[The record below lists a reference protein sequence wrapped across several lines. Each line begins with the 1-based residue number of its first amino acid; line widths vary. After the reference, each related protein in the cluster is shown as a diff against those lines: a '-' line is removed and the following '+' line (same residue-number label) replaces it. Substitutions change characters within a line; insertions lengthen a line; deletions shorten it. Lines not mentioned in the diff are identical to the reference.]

1 MVIQKNTRGYICL
14 YIFYNNKGK
23 KNFEHYMKSLNGVF
37 WYRDPKDYIEVIE
50 PPKSDSII
58 HIIPRKKKN
67 LIQ

>member
-1 MVIQKNTRGYICL
+1 M
-14 YIFYNNKGK
+14 
-23 KNFEHYMKSLNGVF
+23 F

-58 HIIPRKKKN
+58 HITPRKKKN